1 MFVNAQSFAGCFPYS
16 LDQKPGFQVS
26 GVRVQKSEDRGR
38 TPAHRSQRV
47 LFRRRTRPRPS
58 SSAQYR
64 FTRTSTRTSTKRI
77 RFDRKHTPC
86 AFSYFPHS
94 NFPGPDLV
102 YKDCLSRWQLL
113 RRSGWVSM
121 IEAVAPGRAESLK
134 PETSY
139 ETS

>member
-1 MFVNAQSFAGCFPYS
+1 MLSRLQAAS
-16 LDQKPGFQVS
+16 LTAWIKSLGFRFQVS
-26 GVRVQKSEDRGR
+26 EYRSQKTEDGRQRTEVRGSSFVVVLVLVPRPRHNIDSRGR
-38 TPAHRSQRV
+38 ARGRV
-47 LFRRRTRPRPS
+47 RKESDSIASTRPAP
-58 SSAQYR
+58 
-64 FTRTSTRTSTKRI
+64 FLIFRI
-77 RFDRKHTPC
+77 
-86 AFSYFPHS
+86 PHS